1 MSDSGSIV
9 SLLSAASALFLSL
22 LIIIAIARQKTHRA
36 FQKHVLLF
44 AISLLVCAVIS
55 NVLISIYITGP
66 SQQGDPTALRAG
78 IVLTKRVQAT
88 FDYLFGITIGAF
100 IVVATTPGISSRKD
114 FFQYMTNEF
123 PNSYVFYVFIMVI
136 TIIAILVSP
145 VQVVS
150 TNPTFISFEPYFLF
164 VNGFAVATLILYAP
178 YRFITYLRRA
188 NPGREVRR
196 DTFLIIFGISGF
208 AVGELLFEILLPNYG
223 IDLRAPGFIVEMA
236 LVGLIAFGIR
246 EKSFLQELIVPEAE
260 ANLLTKPTYELGRGY
275 TYAVL
280 DRDAGQA
287 FEIFK
292 DLVTHGAQGLCITRR
307 PPKSVMTEYGLERT
321 PILWL
326 SRVATEK
333 NAVRPSPPEKVALAV
348 EHFVEVSENS
358 VVLLDGFE
366 YMVAH
371 NDFGSVLALLHDLNE
386 SVAMR
391 EAILLVP
398 FDPTAF
404 NEREIALVR
413 REVRLLGALAEEFG
427 EVAKISR

>member
-1 MSDSGSIV
+1 M
-9 SLLSAASALFLSL
+9 
-22 LIIIAIARQKTHRA
+22 
-36 FQKHVLLF
+36 FQKHVLLL
-44 AISLLVCAVIS
+44 AISLLVCAIIS

-66 SQQGDPTALRAG
+66 SQGVSTQALEDG

-114 FFQYMTNEF
+114 FAHYMTDEF
-123 PNSYVFYVFIMVI
+123 PNSYVFYVFIMVL
-136 TIIAILVSP
+136 TIVTILVSP
-145 VQVVS
+145 V
-150 TNPTFISFEPYFLF
+150 TFGATSSVILFEPYFLF
-164 VNGFAVATLILYAP
+164 INGFAVASLILYAP
-178 YRFITYLRRA
+178 YRFVTYLRKTKS
-188 NPGREVRR
+188 GQEVRR

-208 AVGELLFEILLPNYG
+208 AVGELLFEILFPNYG

-236 LVGLIAFGIR
+236 LIGLIAFGVR
-246 EKSFLQELIVPEAE
+246 EKSYLQELIVPEAE
-260 ANLLTKPTYELGRGY
+260 ANLLTKPTYELDRGH

-280 DRDAGQA
+280 ERDAGQA

-307 PPKSVMTEYGLERT
+307 SPKSVMTEYGLEKT
-321 PILWL
+321 PVLWL

-333 NAVRPSPPEKVALAV
+333 NAVRPSPPEKVAMAV
-348 EHFVEVSENS
+348 EHFIEVSENS

-366 YMVAH
+366 YLVSH
-371 NDFGSVLALLHDLNE
+371 NDFGSVLALIHDLNE

-404 NEREIALVR
+404 GDREIALVR
-413 REVRLLGALAEEFG
+413 REVKLLGPLAEEFG
-427 EVAKISR
+427 PVAKISR

>member
-1 MSDSGSIV
+1 MRS
-9 SLLSAASALFLSL
+9 F
-22 LIIIAIARQKTHRA
+22 AR
-36 FQKHVLLF
+36 
-44 AISLLVCAVIS
+44 VIL
-55 NVLISIYITGP
+55 NVLINVYTIQASGTDVAAIK
-66 SQQGDPTALRAG
+66 AG
-78 IVLTKRVQAT
+78 VLLSKRVQGM
-88 FDYLFGITIGAF
+88 FDYLFGTTIGAF
-100 IVVATTPGISSRKD
+100 IVIATTPAISSPKD
-114 FFQYMTNEF
+114 FWRYMTEEF
-123 PNSYVFYVFIMVI
+123 PNSYVFYLFVMILAIV
-136 TIIAILVSP
+136 TIWVSP
-145 VQVVS
+145 VTIVS
-150 TNPTFISFEPYFLF
+150 VNPTILSLEPYFLF
-164 VNGFAVATLILYAP
+164 VNGVAVATVILFAP
-178 YRFITYLRRA
+178 YRFNIHMRRTKA
-188 NPGREVRR
+188 GEEVRR

-208 AVGELLFEILLPNYG
+208 AVGELLFEILLPNFG

-236 LVGLIAFGIR
+236 LVGLIAFGVR

-260 ANLLTKPTYELGRGY
+260 AHLLTKPTYTLDRGH

-280 DRDAGQA
+280 ERDASQA

-292 DLVTHGAQGLCITRR
+292 DFVTHGTQGLCITRR
-307 PPKSVMTEYGLERT
+307 APKAVMTEYGLERT

-348 EHFVEVSENS
+348 EHFIEVSEHP
-358 VVLLDGFE
+358 VVLLDGLE
-366 YMVAH
+366 YLVSH

-413 REVRLLGALAEEFG
+413 REVRLLGPLAEEFG
-427 EVAKISR
+427 PVAKVSR